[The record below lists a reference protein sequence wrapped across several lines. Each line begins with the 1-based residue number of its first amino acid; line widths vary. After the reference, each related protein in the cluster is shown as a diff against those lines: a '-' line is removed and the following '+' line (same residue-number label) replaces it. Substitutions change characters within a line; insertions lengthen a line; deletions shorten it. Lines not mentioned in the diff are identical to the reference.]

1 MFWLLKKTL
10 STAFWDSCF
19 ILHEKKYPKY
29 PSSDFQKIDQFL
41 LVEVQGRLYN
51 ECVDKCIDELFFK
64 CHTKLYRRRD

>member
-29 PSSDFQKIDQFL
+29 QTFKKIDQFL
-41 LVEVQGRLYN
+41 LVGVQGRLFN
-51 ECVDKCIDELFFK
+51 ECVDNCMDELFLK